1 MQQHQRM
8 VLISAMSALLYGG
21 WGSLLDL
28 AMRSGDSIPLV
39 GTLLFGIGAVI
50 SLIGSRGRVERPN
63 KMIVLGAVAFFVA
76 NAELLYVMRHT
87 ELDSA
92 YVFVPSSM
100 LVFFGLT
107 ALRYRPSTSAKKRAT
122 AAVLLAVLGM
132 TLAEM
137 SGVSVNAWILF
148 VGLTL
153 TLVYGVASY
162 AVIAQMLSK
171 PSAEAFW
178 ASLIQT
184 VLFGAFLLLMPASPS
199 LELSLYSLGAGILV
213 VFGFQLEL
221 ESVAIANRS
230 ASRFTNLNL
239 VNVIANMDSVVVI
252 AFSVLIGTATLNGVL
267 GLLLVFVSV
276 SVLYP
281 SQS

>member
-1 MQQHQRM
+1 
-8 VLISAMSALLYGG
+8 
-21 WGSLLDL
+21 
-28 AMRSGDSIPLV
+28 
-39 GTLLFGIGAVI
+39 
-50 SLIGSRGRVERPN
+50 
-63 KMIVLGAVAFFVA
+63 
-76 NAELLYVMRHT
+76 
-87 ELDSA
+87 
-92 YVFVPSSM
+92 
-100 LVFFGLT
+100 
-107 ALRYRPSTSAKKRAT
+107 
-122 AAVLLAVLGM
+122 VLGM